1 MTNLKVIPYFL
12 PYLPYIKR
20 CKQYHRPKNRINIM
34 RIYFLTFFI
43 CITLSLNAQN
53 LFPIKLE
60 KCKTEKFCLDC
71 GDTKAGYEEKEF
83 LKLQE
88 KLSNELNLKG
98 IKGAVMFQVLVNSKG
113 RACVLSHTDQS
124 KNFITKRIIKE
135 LNRFKNWKPAIT
147 NDKIEEKSSINIVF
161 KVDDNKIIGQ
171 IERVDKEA
179 FKKSFDKPNSPEI
192 YNDTYVY
199 KNENLDN
206 YIITVW
212 NSKNSNLPNNWNDHI
227 SIDKNGL
234 IWLTVNQGLVTFDG
248 KEFNNAEQNIS
259 DKGKYFGYYELAT
272 DNNNVKWIYA
282 KNNIYSF
289 DDDKWVKYDSTQ
301 IGIKSAYN
309 IINNPKTNE
318 LFFCSK
324 NGITI
329 LKDGKWSKIDKNLY
343 KDLPGDRV
351 SFAKRDSK
359 NRIWIGT
366 YDGTAMIDENN
377 EVTNFEKS
385 STVLKGKC
393 ITSMDEDENGNLY
406 FTLYEFDRKNK
417 KQVNND
423 EGIAIRDINGNFKQF
438 TTENSGMP
446 FNHSNCVLYDKNE
459 KVLWISTDRAGLVRY
474 DLKDGWE
481 NYHNENSDIPTSYI
495 STMTFDD
502 SGNLYLATRQGLVKI
517 ERK

>member
-1 MTNLKVIPYFL
+1 MNKKTHRKIELMKL
-12 PYLPYIKR
+12 P
-20 CKQYHRPKNRINIM
+20 
-34 RIYFLTFFI
+34 FFI
-43 CITLSLNAQN
+43 LLMGITFSLNAQN
-53 LFPIKLE
+53 LFPVKLDN
-60 KCKTEKFCLDC
+60 CKTDKFCLDC
-71 GDTKAGYEEKEF
+71 GDTQAGYQEKEF

-88 KLSNELNLKG
+88 KLNDELKLDG

-113 RACVLSHTDQS
+113 HACVLSHTDQS
-124 KNFITKRIIKE
+124 KNFITQKLIKE
-135 LNRFKNWKPAIT
+135 LNRFKNWTPAIT
-147 NDKIEEKSSINIVF
+147 NGKIEEKSSINIVF
-161 KVDDNKIIGQ
+161 KVDNNKITGQ
-171 IERVDKEA
+171 IERVDKKA
-179 FKKSFDKPNSPEI
+179 FEKSFDKPNSPEI
-192 YNDTYVY
+192 YNENYVY
-199 KNENLDN
+199 KNENLSN
-206 YIITVW
+206 YEITVW

-234 IWLTVNQGLVTFDG
+234 IWLTVSQGLVTFDG
-248 KEFNNAEQNIS
+248 REFKNAEQNIT
-259 DKGKYFGYYELAT
+259 DKGKYFAYYELAT

-282 KNNIYSF
+282 KNNIYSY
-289 DDDKWVKYDSTQ
+289 DNDKWIKYNSTQ
-301 IGIKSAYN
+301 IGINSVYN
-309 IINNPKTNE
+309 IVNNPKTGE

-329 LKDGKWSKIDKNLY
+329 LKDGNWSKIDKNLF

-377 EVTNFEKS
+377 QVTNFEKS

-423 EGIAIRDINGNFKQF
+423 EGIAIRDVNGNFKQF

-446 FNHSNCVLYDKNE
+446 FNHTTCVLYDKKENII
-459 KVLWISTDRAGLVRY
+459 WISTDRAGLVRY
-474 DLKDGWE
+474 DLNGNWE
-481 NYHNENSDIPTSYI
+481 NYHTENSEIPTSYI
-495 STMTFDD
+495 STMTFDNNGD
-502 SGNLYLATRQGLVKI
+502 LYLATRQGLVKI